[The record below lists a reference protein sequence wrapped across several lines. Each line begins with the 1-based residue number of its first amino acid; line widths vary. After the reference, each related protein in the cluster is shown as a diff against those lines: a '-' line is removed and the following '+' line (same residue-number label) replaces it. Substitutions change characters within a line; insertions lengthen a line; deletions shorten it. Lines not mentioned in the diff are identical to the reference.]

1 MVVNL
6 PLLTAGIVEAA
17 AANEDRTPPNWMLR
31 AINAAIAEIP
41 GDVLECCLEVAVQ
54 PLFDAEDDA
63 DQKALATEYVKSLK
77 QLPWDLDHQ
86 IHVLQEFISGDSGLV
101 NVGEAFQV
109 EGVPLKRRVSPV
121 TPKHP

>member
-17 AANEDRTPPNWMLR
+17 AASEDRTPPNWMLR

-41 GDVLECCLEVAVQ
+41 GDVLECCLEAAVQ
-54 PLFDAEDDA
+54 PLFDAEDEG

-86 IHVLQEFISGDSGLV
+86 IHVLQEFISGDSDLV
-101 NVGEAFQV
+101 NVGEAFQN
-109 EGVPLKRRVSPV
+109 EGIPLQRRG
-121 TPKHP
+121 

>member
-17 AANEDRTPPNWMLR
+17 AASEDRTPPNWMLR

-41 GDVLECCLEVAVQ
+41 GVVMESLLEAAVQ
-54 PLFDAEDDA
+54 PLFDTEDEDE
-63 DQKALATEYVKSLK
+63 QKALAAEYMKTLK

-86 IHVLQEFISGDSGLV
+86 IQALQGFIAGDHDLV
-101 NVGEAFQV
+101 NVGEAFQN
-109 EGVPLKRRVSPV
+109 EGIPLQRRG
-121 TPKHP
+121 